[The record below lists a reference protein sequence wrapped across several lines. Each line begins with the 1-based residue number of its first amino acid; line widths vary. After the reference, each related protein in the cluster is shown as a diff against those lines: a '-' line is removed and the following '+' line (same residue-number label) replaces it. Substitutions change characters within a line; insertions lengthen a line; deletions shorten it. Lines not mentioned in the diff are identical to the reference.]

1 MTATTLDLCF
11 GWAALLSAAATLGT
25 FVTAILF
32 SAVCPAFGRVLMLP
46 VAVAMALLSSS
57 TQGVFHAY

>member
-11 GWAALLSAAATLGT
+11 GWAALLLGT
-25 FVTAILF
+25 FATAILF
-32 SAVCPAFGRVLMLP
+32 FAVNPAFGRVLMLP